1 MPLLNYTTTISA
13 DKTVAEIQK
22 KLASHGA
29 TAILCEYDN
38 GRVKALSFRVE
49 TPHGILPFRLP
60 VDYGAVLQVL
70 NRDSKVPRYLQTEE
84 QAVKV
89 CWRILKDW
97 VEAQL
102 AIFETE
108 MVTLEQVF
116 LPYLIIDEGRTLYD
130 RMVSTKFLLGAGAS
144 SQNEAKKT

>member
-22 KLASHGA
+22 NLASHGA

-38 GRVKALSFRVE
+38 GSVKALSFKVE

-60 VDYGAVLQVL
+60 VNYDAVLQVL
-70 NRDSKVPRYLQTEE
+70 TRDSKVPRSLRTKE

-97 VEAQL
+97 VEAQV

-108 MVTLEQVF
+108 MVPFEQVF
-116 LPYLIIDEGRTLYD
+116 LPYLLIDGDKTLYD
-130 RMVSTKFLLGAGAS
+130 RMISTKFLLGAGQS
-144 SQNEAKKT
+144 ETL